1 MERILR
7 LEELR
12 KERGLS
18 QRKLAKELNLS
29 LSTIRRWER
38 TLYIRSIKH
47 AVLLALYFDVST
59 DYLFGLSDKR
69 KHKYS

>member
-12 KERGLS
+12 KERGLTKS
-18 QRKLAKELNLS
+18 KLAKELNLN
-29 LSTIRRWER
+29 LSTISRWEK

-47 AVLLALYFDVST
+47 VVLLALYFDVST
-59 DYLFGLSDKR
+59 DYLFGLTDKR
-69 KHKYS
+69 KHK

>member
-38 TLYIRSIKH
+38 NLYIRSIKH
-47 AVLLALYFDVST
+47 AVLLALYFDVGT

-69 KHKYS
+69 KHKSA